1 MVEDISGGEA
11 EEGGGCGG
19 AEEEA
24 VSELGV
30 RSAPRALRHATVF
43 GAPDAVPAGGAMVLV
58 APRDPLPLPLL
69 ARVEQRDRGVFA
81 VESPQRGPEVRR
93 LRLSC
98 RLPGAAAAA
107 RAVRGRRGAQ
117 RPRTRRVHHQENQ
130 AKEEKPGGHVMD
142 GAHRRTG
149 VMVRMAGA
157 ALMAAGPVM
166 VLRGGM
172 GRKEIRTELAA
183 QRITFP
189 AHGLPAHLAA
199 LAGRSVETG
208 AQAHAY
214 AELIKEHVSQATG
227 GRTYAEITEEL
238 HATGDDDEKLAQ
250 LRQTAFMGETLRGSL
265 LSAYQAWHLT
275 TLVMGLGGVL
285 TGLGAALVATADAL
299 GADPHRP

>member
-1 MVEDISGGEA
+1 
-11 EEGGGCGG
+11 
-19 AEEEA
+19 
-24 VSELGV
+24 
-30 RSAPRALRHATVF
+30 
-43 GAPDAVPAGGAMVLV
+43 
-58 APRDPLPLPLL
+58 
-69 ARVEQRDRGVFA
+69 
-81 VESPQRGPEVRR
+81 
-93 LRLSC
+93 
-98 RLPGAAAAA
+98 
-107 RAVRGRRGAQ
+107 
-117 RPRTRRVHHQENQ
+117 
-130 AKEEKPGGHVMD
+130 MD